1 MVHYFMTEADVKA
14 IEYLIIKNNILLSMK
29 DINKALER
37 KKLEKNIQMIKD
49 SKNKVKSE
57 VKSQ

>member
-1 MVHYFMTEADVKA
+1 MTESDVKA

-37 KKLEKNIQMIKD
+37 KKL
-49 SKNKVKSE
+49 
-57 VKSQ
+57 

>member
-1 MVHYFMTEADVKA
+1 MVHYFVTEADVKA